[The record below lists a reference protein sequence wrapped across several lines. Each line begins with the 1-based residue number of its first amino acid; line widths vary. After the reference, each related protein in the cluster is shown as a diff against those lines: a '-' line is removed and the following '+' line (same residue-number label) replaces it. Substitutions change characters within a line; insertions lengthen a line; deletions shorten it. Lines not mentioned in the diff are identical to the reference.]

1 MGWII
6 DYGPHIHCTSLDDN
20 CLVAGFSCLLK
31 DYLHQGLEEA
41 PKNYSVP
48 DCLYGEG
55 NPSTPPGVWLR
66 SKTVVLGMKTNK
78 MCE

>member
-41 PKNYSVP
+41 PKTILSLIIYMEKGTLQLPLVS
-48 DCLYGEG
+48 G
-55 NPSTPPGVWLR
+55 
-66 SKTVVLGMKTNK
+66 LGRKLVFWV
-78 MCE
+78 